1 MHIYVCIIYIYIILF
16 PPPQGPSNSAQDPNC
31 LLAASETQQDDSL
44 MVCFFCSPWST
55 IVWLLYLQDIV
66 SLGSQIIDSII
77 EESQKGNG
85 SNDSEVAQLLDQ
97 LHVDVKTESQPE
109 EVDNAQDIPAELAA
123 PPLEPQLAAEKPEEQ
138 QENAVMDGACAL
150 PAAAAAAAFVAEP
163 TDSTAPSSGSQEG
176 VQPPDITST
185 VGAVGVAGGDHNQ
198 GTADILDQVPFQD
211 RQTDS
216 NSSGP
221 LKPPRQ
227 FTVEPDIVASTKKPP
242 PSRPPPPSGGPPPRP
257 PPPSWQNLPSKKSQ
271 ECLRLSGL
279 EGKNNCSS

>member
-1 MHIYVCIIYIYIILF
+1 MLHKIPTLCCLHLKPNKMIPSWYVFSFVQNIHN
-16 PPPQGPSNSAQDPNC
+16 PPECDC
-31 LLAASETQQDDSL
+31 CHDT
-44 MVCFFCSPWST
+44 T
-55 IVWLLYLQDIV
+55 ISVS

-77 EESQKGNG
+77 EESQKGSDVDDG
-85 SNDSEVAQLLDQ
+85 EVAQLLDQ
-97 LHVDVKTESQPE
+97 LHVDVKAESQPE
-109 EVDNAQDIPAELAA
+109 EVDTTQDVPGDSVA
-123 PPLEPQLAAEKPEEQ
+123 PPLEPQLGAEKPEIQ
-138 QENAVMDGACAL
+138 QENAVTDGACAL
-150 PAAAAAAAFVAEP
+150 PAAAAAEP
-163 TDSTAPSSGSQEG
+163 TDPPAPSSVSREG

-185 VGAVGVAGGDHNQ
+185 VGAVGVAGGDHDQ

-211 RQTDS
+211 RQADS

-271 ECLRLSGL
+271 DYLRLSGL
-279 EGKNNCSS
+279 EGEDNCSP